1 MPALPEVPTFD
12 EAGVADFWPAP
23 WYGVLLPAGTPAPV
37 VATLNAA
44 FNQALRAADVIDV
57 AAQEGQTLLGGSP
70 ADFTAFMKIEMARY
84 QALVKA
90 SGMTAD

>member
-1 MPALPEVPTFD
+1 
-12 EAGVADFWPAP
+12 
-23 WYGVLLPAGTPAPV
+23 
-37 VATLNAA
+37 
-44 FNQALRAADVIDV
+44 VIDV

-70 ADFTAFMKIEMARY
+70 AEFAAFMKIEMARY